1 MNFAE
6 PRWIALLAVAPLAG
20 FAVYALLAARGRAE
34 SAWVGR
40 ALMPRLRAGGEPRPG
55 WAVALVALV
64 AVAGLA
70 GALARPRWGTS
81 TRTVER
87 RGVDVVFVLDTSLSM
102 AAGDVAP
109 SRFWL
114 AQSLIRRIAQ
124 QLPGERV
131 ALVGAEGV
139 GVVLSPLTVDAAV
152 LDLLL
157 DAAEPG
163 TLPVPGTKLAPAL
176 ERALALFPEGS
187 ETHRAIVLLSDG
199 EDHGESL
206 AATIEQLAAGGVV
219 LHALGVGTAHG
230 APIPLLDRPG
240 EFKREPSG
248 TVVVTQLHPESLRAL
263 ADATGGLYLEV
274 SDAAADPS
282 AIAGAI
288 ADMPGRLHDATT
300 LETLEERFQ
309 WPLGMAVAALALW
322 LGAGAFGSGV
332 SGSGTSSPRARSGGS
347 PAEPREEAA

>member
-6 PRWIALLAVAPLAG
+6 PRWIALLAAAPVAGL
-20 FAVYALLAARGRAE
+20 AVYLLLAARGRAE

-40 ALMPRLRAGGEPRPG
+40 ALAPRLRSGGEPRPG
-55 WAVALVALV
+55 WMVTLVAFLV
-64 AVAGLA
+64 VAGLA

-87 RGVDVVFVLDTSLSM
+87 RGVDLVFVLDTSLSM

-114 AQSLIRRIAQ
+114 AQSLVRRLAQ

-139 GVVLSPLTVDAAV
+139 GVVLSPLTVDVAV

-163 TLPVPGTKLAPAL
+163 TLPVPGTRLAPAL
-176 ERALALFPEGS
+176 ERSLALFPEGS

-206 AATIEQLAAGGVV
+206 DAVIEQLAAGGVV
-219 LHALGVGTAHG
+219 VHTVGVGTPHG

-240 EFKREPSG
+240 DFKREPDG
-248 TVVVTQLHPESLRAL
+248 TVVVSQLHPESLRAL
-263 ADATGGLYLEV
+263 AAATGGLYLE
-274 SDAAADPS
+274 AANAGADPS
-282 AIAGAI
+282 AIADAI

-300 LETLEERFQ
+300 LETLEERYQ
-309 WPLGMAVAALALW
+309 WPLGVAVAALGLW
-322 LGAGAFGSGV
+322 LGAGAFV
-332 SGSGTSSPRARSGGS
+332 RVPRAK
-347 PAEPREEAA
+347 PQEENA